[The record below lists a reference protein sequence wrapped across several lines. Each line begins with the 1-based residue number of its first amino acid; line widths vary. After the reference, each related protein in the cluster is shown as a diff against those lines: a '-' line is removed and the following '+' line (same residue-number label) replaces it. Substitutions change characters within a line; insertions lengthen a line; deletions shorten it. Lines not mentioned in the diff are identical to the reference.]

1 MTVGDAKDLEA
12 LVDEGTYPCLL
23 LGASTVTLVF
33 LVQMTF
39 TFRPNISNMATG
51 QWSLSPRHYLC
62 ADTRGRLGNQMFQY
76 ASVFGVSRRTN
87 MSMRIKRS
95 DLVAKY
101 FHVSAADVFDFD
113 DSCKQAGLRIESKCC
128 SFDPKMLRFK
138 TNKNWKLSSYLQS
151 WKYFEHVEEELKME
165 FRFKKTIAVFAERVF
180 EEAVKGTKYYG
191 KGGAFVGIHI
201 RRGDMATFAVNV
213 NGTKVL
219 MYNVAPMHYILNA
232 MRYFVSHFHKVA
244 FVICSDEMSW
254 VKNNFTRYKYLLNLV
269 FIHNRKSIVDL
280 AILSKANHTIVT
292 SGTFGWWAAWLA
304 GGTTVYY
311 KHFVPESSPLRSQ
324 FSSDFSDYY
333 PPGWIG
339 ME

>member
-1 MTVGDAKDLEA
+1 MISGAVSANGREALFTRRRLVNVQGFRVIAQNLTKQTARASVYRKFHVSTIAQQKYFSEKHEWVSLEGDANIGEAGALESVKAASDLYSPISGTVTEINETARDEPKIVNESPHEDGWLFKMTVGDAKDLEE
-12 LVDEGTYPCLL
+12 LMDEGTYTEFLKTPVIKIHYPQEYDACGLL

-101 FHVSAADVFDFD
+101 FHVSAAD
-113 DSCKQAGLRIESKCC
+113 
-128 SFDPKMLRFK
+128 
-138 TNKNWKLSSYLQS
+138 S

-201 RRGDMATFAVNV
+201 RRGDMATFA
-213 NGTKVL
+213 
-219 MYNVAPMHYILNA
+219 
-232 MRYFVSHFHKVA
+232 
-244 FVICSDEMSW
+244 
-254 VKNNFTRYKYLLNLV
+254 
-269 FIHNRKSIVDL
+269 
-280 AILSKANHTIVT
+280 
-292 SGTFGWWAAWLA
+292 
-304 GGTTVYY
+304 
-311 KHFVPESSPLRSQ
+311 
-324 FSSDFSDYY
+324 
-333 PPGWIG
+333 
-339 ME
+339 